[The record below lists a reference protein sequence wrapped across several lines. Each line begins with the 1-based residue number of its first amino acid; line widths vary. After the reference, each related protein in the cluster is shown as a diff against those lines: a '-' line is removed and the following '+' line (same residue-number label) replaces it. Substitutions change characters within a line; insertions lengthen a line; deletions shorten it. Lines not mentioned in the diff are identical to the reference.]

1 MNSVCFNRNAFL
13 GHVFDFLFILG
24 SIFSPQFAIDG
35 VEKYGIIVIKLSQNL
50 FFSLKKQKNNK
61 QNQFGVY
68 LHRYRDTSQISYLQ
82 SSVSL
87 NVNLTF
93 STSSF
98 FSVFCIHFVVC
109 SCVCL
114 CVCECERRFSRAG
127 QSFFAR
133 AILSHLTVVVC
144 VCVCVCVSSVHC
156 ASQEWETSEYSD
168 SL

>member
-35 VEKYGIIVIKLSQNL
+35 VEKYGIIVIKLSQNH

-68 LHRYRDTSQISYLQ
+68 LHRYRDTSQKSYLQ

-98 FSVFCIHFVVC
+98 F
-109 SCVCL
+109 
-114 CVCECERRFSRAG
+114 
-127 QSFFAR
+127 QSFAF
-133 AILSHLTVVVC
+133 ILWC
-144 VCVCVCVSSVHC
+144 VHVCVCVSVSVRDGLAGPDRAFSHVPFC
-156 ASQEWETSEYSD
+156 HI
-168 SL
+168 

>member
-35 VEKYGIIVIKLSQNL
+35 VEKYGIIVIKLSQNH

-98 FSVFCIHFVVC
+98 F
-109 SCVCL
+109 
-114 CVCECERRFSRAG
+114 
-127 QSFFAR
+127 QSFAF
-133 AILSHLTVVVC
+133 ILWC
-144 VCVCVCVSSVHC
+144 VHVCVCVSVSVSVRDGLAGPDRAFSHVPFC
-156 ASQEWETSEYSD
+156 HI
-168 SL
+168 